1 MRFFG
6 IDVGSKNHVVA
17 MVDEDLHTLLKPT
30 AFGEDAAGYDKLRK
44 LLGEVADCLV
54 VMEAT
59 GHYGWNLQR
68 TLAGWGFTISVVNP
82 LRTRRFAEE
91 DLRRAKTDSI
101 DALGIARFAALK
113 RPTPTVPLDEV
124 AEQLRE
130 LVRLRLRL
138 VQDLG
143 DRQRQLHRLLDLCF
157 PEFTRHVRDLDTD
170 LAREILREFP
180 TAQAIGECTVR
191 RLARHRCGRRTV
203 GTTLARELIEAA
215 HASVGRHQGEVY
227 GRQVRFL
234 CEDAGGLAKEIRALD
249 SEIEARARKHEPAL
263 LLSTIEGIGLLTAA
277 HIVAEVGDPATFRS
291 AAALAAYVGVA
302 PGTKQSG
309 RWQPGHSRL
318 SLIGNARLR
327 RALWMPTLS
336 AVKRN
341 AWLTAYYQRLRDKG
355 KPPKVALIA
364 AMRKLLTAV
373 YSVAKNRK
381 PFEPHVDSKS

>member
-6 IDVGSKNHVVA
+6 IDVGSQSHVVA
-17 MVDEDLHTLLKPT
+17 MVDEDLHILLKPT
-30 AFGEDAAGYDKLRK
+30 SFGEDAAGYDKLRK
-44 LLGEVADCLV
+44 LLGEVTDCLV

-59 GHYGWNLQR
+59 GHYGWNLHR

-113 RPTPTVPLDEV
+113 HPTPTAPLDEV
-124 AEQLRE
+124 AELLRE

-170 LAREILREFP
+170 LARGILREFP
-180 TAQAIGECTVR
+180 TAQAIGDCTLR

-203 GTTLARELIEAA
+203 GTTLARNLIEAA
-215 HASVGRHQGEVY
+215 HASVGRHQAEVY

-234 CEDAGGLAKEIRALD
+234 CEDAGTLANEIRNLD
-249 SEIEARARKHEPAL
+249 SEIQARARKHELAL
-263 LLSTIEGIGLLTAA
+263 LLTTIDGVGLLTAA
-277 HIVAEVGDPATFRS
+277 HIVAEVGDPAAFRC
-291 AAALAAYVGVA
+291 AAALAAYVGVT

-309 RWQPGHSRL
+309 RWQPQKARL
-318 SLIGNARLR
+318 SMIGNARLR
-327 RALWMPTLS
+327 RALWMPTLA
-336 AVKRN
+336 AVRCN
-341 AWLTAYYQRLRDKG
+341 PWLAAHYQRLREKG

-381 PFEPHVDSKS
+381 PFAYHAESKT